1 MESGPA
7 PPSPPQPGAL
17 VWPTPLSLGPQPV
30 ATSSLGRAG
39 APLSLEPPQS
49 TGHPHGPEHTTLPHP
64 PRHPLVHRPPAQLCT
79 HDALRWPDRH
89 REDQWM
95 EGRKEEGMDG
105 WVHGRMDAQVDRQM
119 GGQIGG

>member
-1 MESGPA
+1 MQWPGPGSSASVESGPA

-17 VWPTPLSLGPQPV
+17 VWPTPLSLGPQPI

-64 PRHPLVHRPPAQLCT
+64 PRHPLVYRPLLSCAPT
-79 HDALRWPDRH
+79 MH
-89 REDQWM
+89 
-95 EGRKEEGMDG
+95 
-105 WVHGRMDAQVDRQM
+105 
-119 GGQIGG
+119 